1 MNFLSNKDP
10 VFMQISLSNKIQEKR
25 KTDNV
30 LYKQNYLGTECFFQG
45 FGFFFFDFLKTSAA
59 FQQLDLGCE
68 GEQRRRESALV
79 SYKAPYEFNT
89 SSS

>member
-45 FGFFFFDFLKTSAA
+45 FFLFYFFWRHQQPFSNLIWAA
-59 FQQLDLGCE
+59 SE
-68 GEQRRRESALV
+68 SSGE
-79 SYKAPYEFNT
+79 
-89 SSS
+89 

>member
-45 FGFFFFDFLKTSAA
+45 FFIFFFWETSAA

-68 GEQRRRESALV
+68 RERW
-79 SYKAPYEFNT
+79 
-89 SSS
+89 

>member
-30 LYKQNYLGTECFFQG
+30 LYKQNYLAQNASFKGLGYFL
-45 FGFFFFDFLKTSAA
+45 FFFFWWRHQQPFSNLIWAA
-59 FQQLDLGCE
+59 KE
-68 GEQRRRESALV
+68 SSGE
-79 SYKAPYEFNT
+79 
-89 SSS
+89 

>member
-45 FGFFFFDFLKTSAA
+45 FFLLFFFFFLGDISILSA
-59 FQQLDLGCE
+59 
-68 GEQRRRESALV
+68 
-79 SYKAPYEFNT
+79 T
-89 SSS
+89 

>member
-30 LYKQNYLGTECFFQG
+30 LYKQNYLGRECFFQG
-45 FGFFFFDFLKTSAA
+45 FVFFFLRHQEPFSNLIWAVKESS
-59 FQQLDLGCE
+59 
-68 GEQRRRESALV
+68 GE
-79 SYKAPYEFNT
+79 
-89 SSS
+89 

>member
-45 FGFFFFDFLKTSAA
+45 FFLFYFILLFFGGHQQPFSNLIWAA
-59 FQQLDLGCE
+59 KE
-68 GEQRRRESALV
+68 SSGE
-79 SYKAPYEFNT
+79 
-89 SSS
+89 

>member
-30 LYKQNYLGTECFFQG
+30 LYKQNYLAQNASFKGLGYFFY
-45 FGFFFFDFLKTSAA
+45 FFFFLVETSAA
-59 FQQLDLGCE
+59 FQQLDLNCE
-68 GEQRRRESALV
+68 GEQQ
-79 SYKAPYEFNT
+79 
-89 SSS
+89 

>member
-45 FGFFFFDFLKTSAA
+45 FGFFFLIF
-59 FQQLDLGCE
+59 
-68 GEQRRRESALV
+68 
-79 SYKAPYEFNT
+79 
-89 SSS
+89 

>member
-45 FGFFFFDFLKTSAA
+45 FFLFFFFLLLFFLGDISILSSNLIWAA
-59 FQQLDLGCE
+59 SG
-68 GEQRRRESALV
+68 GE
-79 SYKAPYEFNT
+79 
-89 SSS
+89 

>member
-1 MNFLSNKDP
+1 
-10 VFMQISLSNKIQEKR
+10 MQISLSNKIQEKR

-45 FGFFFFDFLKTSAA
+45 FFIIFFFWETSAA

-68 GEQRRRESALV
+68 REQW
-79 SYKAPYEFNT
+79 
-89 SSS
+89 

>member
-45 FGFFFFDFLKTSAA
+45 FLFFFFFWRHQQPFSNLIWAA
-59 FQQLDLGCE
+59 KE
-68 GEQRRRESALV
+68 SSGE
-79 SYKAPYEFNT
+79 
-89 SSS
+89 